1 MFCRRQSVPSKA
13 SSPTAARYRRSTLA
27 IPTINIDIDRDGRG
41 VSLTSAGG
49 LQHVV
54 TWLAS
59 RGTPRRVRSASAA
72 IVDYGHA
79 SQMLGMPEVI
89 WSSEAEKAVRNRARI
104 HAVAPSVVAEARR
117 LKAQGVDQSTA
128 GRPSGLTVELDAHQ
142 AVNVAVMTLRD
153 GYGACLFD
161 EQGTGKTVCV
171 IAAFD
176 LLVHRDEADVLVVV
190 APKSMVPEW
199 KSEFGRFTHGLYKVA
214 IALGEGRRR
223 AFGAGADVIVI
234 NYEGV
239 AAQLP
244 ELKLLCKRSR
254 VVLVVDESYNVK
266 NAAASRSAAL
276 KALREGCT
284 RAFVL
289 CGTPAP
295 NAAVDIVS
303 QVDLVDFGYAFDGMN
318 RVGEMSLAEIQRCLD
333 DRAVYLRSLKTFV
346 LPDLPTRQYTKV
358 ELDLEPV
365 QAQLYA
371 RLAGDLVNDLKQ
383 TSDQEFEKR
392 RTSFMARR
400 VALLRVC
407 SNPVGLFP
415 DYGEVPAKVKALDGL
430 LDNWVRRSGE
440 KVVIW
445 SWFKASLAYL
455 ADRYQDFG
463 LVRVDGTVQDALERQ
478 ESIRRFQ
485 EDPAIR
491 IFLGNPAAAGAG
503 LTLHRARLAVYESLS
518 NQAAHYMQSLDRIH
532 RRGQTAD
539 VEYVVLVSR
548 ATLEEAEYERLQRKS
563 AGQRALLGDPP
574 DSSLSR
580 RAMLRELLPS
590 LPKEPAD
597 GAVR

>member
-1 MFCRRQSVPSKA
+1 M
-13 SSPTAARYRRSTLA
+13 A
-27 IPTINIDIDRDGRG
+27 IPPINIDIDRDGRG
-41 VSLTSAGG
+41 VALTSAGG

-72 IVDYGHA
+72 IVEYRHA
-79 SQMLGMPEVI
+79 SEMLGIPDVN
-89 WSSEAEKAVRNRARI
+89 WSSDAEKAVRNRARI
-104 HAVAPSVVAEARR
+104 RAVAPSVIAAARR
-117 LKAQGVDQSTA
+117 LQAEGVDQSA
-128 GRPSGLTVELDAHQ
+128 SGRPPGLTVELDPHQ

-171 IAAFD
+171 VAAFD
-176 LLVHRDEADVLVVV
+176 VLVHRDEADVLVVV

-199 KSEFGRFTHGLYKVA
+199 KSEFDRFTRGLYKVA
-214 IALGEGRRR
+214 IALGEGRGR
-223 AFGAGADVIVI
+223 ALAAGADVIVI

-276 KALREGCT
+276 KAVREGCT
-284 RAFVL
+284 RTFVL

-295 NAAVDIVS
+295 NAAVDVIA
-303 QVDLVDFGYAFDGMN
+303 QVDLVDFGYAFDGLN
-318 RVGEMSLAEIQRCLD
+318 RVGEMSPAEIQRCLD
-333 DRAVYLRSLKTFV
+333 GRAVYLRSLKAFV
-346 LPDLPTRQYTKV
+346 LPDLPTRQYTKL

-365 QAQLYA
+365 QERLYA
-371 RLAGDLVNDLKQ
+371 RLAGDLLHDLNQ
-383 TSDQEFEKR
+383 TSDQQFERR
-392 RTSFMARR
+392 RTSFIARR
-400 VALLRVC
+400 AALLRVC

-415 DYGEVPAKVKALDGL
+415 DYREVPAKVKALDGL
-430 LDNWVRRSGE
+430 LDNWVLRRGE

-445 SWFKASLAYL
+445 SWFKASLSYL
-455 ADRYQDFG
+455 AERYRDLG
-463 LVRVDGTVQDALERQ
+463 LVRVDGTVQDALVRQ

-503 LTLHRARLAVYESLS
+503 LTLHRARIAVYESLS

-548 ATLEEAEYERLQRKS
+548 DTLEEAEYERLQRKS

-580 RAMLRELLPS
+580 NAMLRELLANI
-590 LPKEPAD
+590 PKGPAD
-597 GAVR
+597 GAVG